1 MTDSAKPAEG
11 RTKNAV
17 LTLLAEY
24 GGWVSGELLSGRLH
38 VSRAAVAKHVSALRR
53 EGNAIEGATRRGYR
67 LVARWEPLRRERV
80 APLLATRVL
89 GRGEWRCFHEISSTN
104 TAGLAWAAEG
114 AAEGAIVV
122 ADTQTR
128 GRGRKGGE
136 WHSTPR
142 GLLCSIILR
151 PECGAAELNAL
162 TLQTAE
168 AVALTVTRC
177 SGLAARVKEPNDV
190 FIGDKKCCG
199 VLVELGLR
207 AGEVDWAVV
216 GIGCNLNALPEEL
229 PEGDGYSATSLLAET
244 GIAVSAARFFADLL
258 LCLEETWTRAGLLLP
273 VSPKNG

>member
-1 MTDSAKPAEG
+1 MMNSAKPATG
-11 RTKNAV
+11 GTKSAV
-17 LTLLAEY
+17 LTLLAES
-24 GGWVSGELLSGRLH
+24 GGWVSGELLSDRLR
-38 VSRAAVAKHVSALRR
+38 VSRAAVAKHVSSLRR

-67 LVARWEPLRRERV
+67 LVARVEPLRREGV

-104 TAGLAWAAEG
+104 TAGLVWAAEG
-114 AAEGAIVV
+114 AAEGAVVV

-136 WHSTPR
+136 WRSTPR

-151 PECGAAELNAL
+151 PECDAAAL
-162 TLQTAE
+162 EGLARLTAE
-168 AVALTVTRC
+168 AVAEAVTRC
-177 SGLAARVKEPNDV
+177 FGLAARAKEPNDV
-190 FIGDKKCCG
+190 FIGAKKCCG

-229 PEGDGYSATSLLAET
+229 PRGGGYSATSLLAET
-244 GIAVSAARFFADLL
+244 GAAVSAPSFFADLL
-258 LCLEETWTRAGLLLP
+258 LCLEKAWARGGLLSSLKQ
-273 VSPKNG
+273 S